1 MHTAHNVDL
10 APHTT
15 FGVRALC
22 DTLVTVRS
30 TQELAEAL
38 ESYPEARILGG
49 GSNILCTSDVHGPV
63 IHLRLMG
70 VTKTDTLVTA
80 QAGESWHGL
89 VTWCVERGL
98 GGLENLALIPGTVGA
113 APMQN
118 IGAYGVEQD
127 ACCAGVTVMDRR
139 TRELIMLLPTDCAF
153 GYRTSRFKQEW
164 RNRYVITE
172 VQYRLSNAP
181 DYHVYTDYR
190 DVAEEL
196 AARHCSQP
204 SLRDVYEAVVAIRQR
219 KLPDPASIGNAGS
232 FFKNPVVLASQAAAL
247 RDVHPQMPTYPQS
260 DGTVKIAAAWLIDQC
275 GWKGYREHDAGVH
288 DRQALVLVNHGS
300 AVGAEILDLAN
311 RIQQSVVERFGI
323 PLETEV
329 NVW

>member
-22 DTLVTVRS
+22 DTLVTVHS

-38 ESYPEARILGG
+38 ESHPEARILGG

-139 TRELIMLLPTDCAF
+139 TRELIRLLPTDCAF

-181 DYHVYTDYR
+181 
-190 DVAEEL
+190 
-196 AARHCSQP
+196 
-204 SLRDVYEAVVAIRQR
+204 VYEAVVAIRQR